1 MKKKIVGL
9 LMAVL
14 AVCNMSMP
22 AFAYQTQVVE
32 EQEEN
37 QIEAEAKVYDD
48 YLDGTVVTR
57 SASKPKKLFDLSSG
71 KYAGSLYRCMTG
83 LYTNYYFKPNS
94 AKKLYVGW
102 SVYGHGTLDH
112 ETVSWALNVD
122 LYDLTA
128 KKTVDSH
135 TTGYYSDMSA
145 ANTHTDSICFTG
157 LNATHNYCVLFSCDE
172 TQVSGDIWVGHTE

>member
-48 YLDGTVVTR
+48 YLDGTVGTR
-57 SASKPKKLFDLSSG
+57 SARASRKNCLICQ
-71 KYAGSLYRCMTG
+71 AGNILAHC
-83 LYTNYYFKPNS
+83 
-94 AKKLYVGW
+94 
-102 SVYGHGTLDH
+102 
-112 ETVSWALNVD
+112 
-122 LYDLTA
+122 
-128 KKTVDSH
+128 
-135 TTGYYSDMSA
+135 
-145 ANTHTDSICFTG
+145 TD
-157 LNATHNYCVLFSCDE
+157 V
-172 TQVSGDIWVGHTE
+172 